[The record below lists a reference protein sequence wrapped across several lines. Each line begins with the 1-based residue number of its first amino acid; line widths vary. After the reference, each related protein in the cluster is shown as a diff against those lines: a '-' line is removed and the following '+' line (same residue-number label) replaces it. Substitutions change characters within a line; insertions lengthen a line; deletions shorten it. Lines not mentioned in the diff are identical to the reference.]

1 MTSKLSGRALPGY
14 GGCRWV
20 SEPIA

>member
-20 SEPIA
+20 S